1 MPAIQGKPDLG
12 SVLLTVGLSLPL
24 AALLFLAA
32 YLLPQRRFSSPID
45 LQTVLEQSPV
55 RIITTA
61 GALRESLSTGQT
73 ILFVD
78 CDWNGEVAAFRIPFA
93 SFADWCEENTSIQTL
108 STKIDSESK
117 DELWHA
123 LQEMWRDNRILEGGL
138 KNYGG
143 AGRVVW
149 FRDGQVVD
157 HAWCSEVHAVE
168 QLQARTRQA
177 FD

>member
-1 MPAIQGKPDLG
+1 MPAIQGNRDLV
-12 SVLLTVGLSLPL
+12 SIPLTIGLALVL
-24 AALLFLAA
+24 AALIFGAA
-32 YLLPQRRFSSPID
+32 SLLPQRRYPSPAD
-45 LQTVLEQSPV
+45 TESVLQRSPV
-55 RIITTA
+55 QIVATA
-61 GALRESLSTGQT
+61 DALRDSLSTGQS

-78 CDWNGEVAAFRIPFA
+78 CDWNGDVMAFRFPFAAFA
-93 SFADWCEENTSIQTL
+93 TWCEQNSSMQTL
-108 STKIDSESK
+108 SVKVDSESK

-123 LQEMWRDNRILEGGL
+123 LQQMWRDHRIYEGGL

-157 HAWCSEVHAVE
+157 YAWCSEVHSLG
-168 QLQARTRQA
+168 QLKARTSKA